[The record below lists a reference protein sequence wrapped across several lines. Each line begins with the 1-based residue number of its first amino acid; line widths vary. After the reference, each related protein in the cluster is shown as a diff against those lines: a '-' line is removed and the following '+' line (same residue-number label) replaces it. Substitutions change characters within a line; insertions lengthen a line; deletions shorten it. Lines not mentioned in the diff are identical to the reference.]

1 MATSP
6 RAQERPDAQGPA
18 VAAAGAVLVVSVPRA
33 ARAWVSASGQ
43 RTAATLLG
51 LALGLVV
58 SSRPARTQESPTA
71 DSDSLSSDTLSA
83 VRCTGQI
90 VSGIDVRP
98 ARPEFGGASG
108 VWRILAHAVGL
119 RNVTTRDDVIAG
131 MLQLSVGDPCTEF
144 RRAESERLLRAQP
157 FLAAA
162 TVRAVP
168 DGEGGVRIDV
178 RTVDEVPAFI
188 EGRLSGAMPE
198 AIAVGNGNVQG
209 RAISVAVSGQR
220 GHAYRDG
227 FGIRVDHYAMF
238 DGPYAASLEAER
250 RPLGSI
256 VGVALARPF
265 YTELQRTTWRVSFRD
280 DRGYRRI
287 VRPAGDP
294 LALGLRQTRWDAG
307 GLYRRRLL
315 GQVGGVGLALTGV
328 RDTPAQEGVIVT
340 DLDLAP
346 DTGVTLRD
354 RYAPFRVVRPAALV
368 GVRLVRFVTVQGF
381 NTLAA
386 LEDLPSGLQAGGSVG
401 RGIPAWGASDL
412 FLAGSIYAGHATP
425 GSLVALQLELEGRK
439 DYDLGEWNGLI
450 ASSRLAWYSKRSA
463 RRTFVVSEEFS
474 GGSRARLPL
483 QLTFRDGQGGLRG
496 YRGSLLSG
504 AWRNVVRFEER
515 WVLASRPRNANV
527 GFAGFADAGTLWRG
541 SAPYGQTVPL
551 RASVGASVL
560 AAFPAGSKRVL
571 RLDLAVPLRRDGNKA
586 WELRFSS
593 NNLTRHFWREPG
605 DVSRARTGPIPSTL
619 FTWPAR

>member
-1 MATSP
+1 MST
-6 RAQERPDAQGPA
+6 
-18 VAAAGAVLVVSVPRA
+18 
-33 ARAWVSASGQ
+33 SGQ
-43 RTAATLLG
+43 RTVARLLGLG
-51 LALGLVV
+51 LALAL
-58 SSRPARTQESPTA
+58 SARPTHTQESPTA
-71 DSDSLSSDTLSA
+71 ASDPLSSDTLAA

-90 VSGIDVRP
+90 VSAIDVTPMRP
-98 ARPEFGGASG
+98 KFNGASG
-108 VWRILAHAVGL
+108 VWRVLARSVGL
-119 RNVTTRDDVIAG
+119 HNVATRGDVIAG
-131 MLQLSVGDPCTEF
+131 MLQLRVGEPCTEF
-144 RRAESERLLRAQP
+144 RRAESERVLRAQP
-157 FLAAA
+157 FLASAR
-162 TVRAVP
+162 VRAVA
-168 DGEGGVRIDV
+168 DGADGVRIDV
-178 RTVDEVPAFI
+178 QTVDEVPAFI
-188 EGRLSGAMPE
+188 EGRVSGASPE
-198 AIAVGNGNVQG
+198 AITIGNGNVQG
-209 RAISVAVSGQR
+209 RAIGAEVSGQR

-238 DGPYAASLEAER
+238 NGPYAASLEAER
-250 RPLGSI
+250 RTLGSN

-265 YTELQRTTWRVSFRD
+265 YTDLQRTAWRVSYRD
-280 DRGYRRI
+280 DQGYRRI

-294 LALGLRQTRWDAG
+294 LVLGLRQTRWDAG

-328 RDTPAQEGVIVT
+328 RDTPAAAGVIVS
-340 DLDLAP
+340 DLGLVP

-354 RYAPFRVVRPAALV
+354 RYAPLRVVRPAALV
-368 GVRLVRFVTVQGF
+368 GIRLVRFVTVQGF

-386 LEDLPSGLQAGGSVG
+386 LEDLPSGVQAGGLVG

-412 FLAGSIYAGHATP
+412 FLAGSVYAGHATP
-425 GSLVALQLELEGRK
+425 ASLIALQLEIEGRK

-450 ASSRLAWYSKRSA
+450 VSSRLAWYWKRSA
-463 RRTFVVSEEFS
+463 LRTFVVSEEFS

-496 YRGSLLSG
+496 YRGSVLSG

-527 GFAGFADAGTLWRG
+527 GFAGFADAGTLWSG
-541 SAPYGQTVPL
+541 SAPYGRTVPL
-551 RASVGASVL
+551 RGSVGASVL

-571 RLDLAVPLRRDGNKA
+571 RLDLVAPLRRDRSRA